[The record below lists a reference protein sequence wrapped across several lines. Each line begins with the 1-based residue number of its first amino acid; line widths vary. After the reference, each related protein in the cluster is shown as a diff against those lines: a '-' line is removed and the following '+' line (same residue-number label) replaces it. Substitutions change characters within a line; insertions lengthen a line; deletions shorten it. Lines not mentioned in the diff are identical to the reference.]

1 MTIQEALE
9 ILKKQNALLERYL
22 RDGRIIAAFEMSRSQ
37 TQFLDFVS
45 EKVNTESKG
54 GE

>member
-9 ILKKQNALLERYL
+9 ILKKQNALLEGYL

-37 TQFLDFVS
+37 TQFLDFFS
-45 EKVNTESKG
+45 ENVNTDIEGQK
-54 GE
+54 